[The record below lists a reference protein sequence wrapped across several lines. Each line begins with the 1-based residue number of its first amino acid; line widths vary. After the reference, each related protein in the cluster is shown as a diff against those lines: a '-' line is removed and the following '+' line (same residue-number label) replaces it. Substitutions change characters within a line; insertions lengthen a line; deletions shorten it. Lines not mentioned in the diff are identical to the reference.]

1 MLRTQITKTLKATAT
16 GAAMAVLPWALAA
29 GVGLAAGAAQAQR
42 VNDDRT
48 ESFISAA
55 KQARVAALARG
66 FMRARGIK
74 GMSVGIGGNGKLLI
88 ATGFGEARPGLPS
101 GKNTIYPLGDVTQ
114 QLTAATLLWWQDRK
128 YKSAGDVRV
137 NDAVTEYFFGV
148 AHWQGVKIAHLL
160 THTSG
165 LPLLSESVFYQDRLY
180 ATIKAQ
186 KILDFVKGRDLAFK
200 PGTKFRPSHSN
211 YFLITQMIEIGLE
224 LFYQDY
230 VKSEIFKLNNMT
242 RSGFLATTALGRR
255 AQGYIRGKPAKEV
268 NPTMFFGSADATSTV
283 IDMIKFDRQ
292 LMRGKLFSDKA
303 RSAMFGKHIRA
314 GGGLWYGAG
323 WYVRDRGARKEY
335 FKVGTLPGFTA
346 LNKIYHNTSAGS
358 DYYVVILT
366 NNDGVKGLEGLAD
379 RLLAAAR

>member
-1 MLRTQITKTLKATAT
+1 MLRRLITT
-16 GAAMAVLPWALAA
+16 A
-29 GVGLAAGAAQAQR
+29 GVAMVAAITAGTVTPAGAQT
-42 VNDDRT
+42 VDNDRT

-55 KQARVAALARG
+55 KQARIAAVARG

-74 GMSVGIGGNGKLLI
+74 GMSIAVGGNGKLI
-88 ATGFGEARPGLPS
+88 HATGYGEARPDLPS
-101 GKNTIYPLGDVTQ
+101 GKNTIYPIGEITQ
-114 QLTAATLLWWQDRK
+114 QITAGALLWWQDRK

-165 LPLLSESVFYQDRLY
+165 LPLLTDSVFYQERLY
-180 ATIKAQ
+180 SSIKSE

-224 LFYQDY
+224 LAFQDY
-230 VKSEIFKLNNMT
+230 VRTEIYKLNNMS

-255 AQGYIRGKPAKEV
+255 AQGYIKGKPSREV

-283 IDMIKFDRQ
+283 IDLIKWDRQ
-292 LMRGKLFSDKA
+292 LMRGKLFSAKA
-303 RSAMFGKHIRA
+303 KRAMFGKHIRA
-314 GGGLWYGAG
+314 GKTGLWYGAG

-335 FKVGTLPGFTA
+335 FTNGRLPGFSA
-346 LNKIYHNTSAGS
+346 VNKIYKNTSSGT
-358 DYYVVILT
+358 DFYVVILT
-366 NNDGVKGLEGLAD
+366 NADSVKGLEGLAD

>member
-1 MLRTQITKTLKATAT
+1 MLRRLITTTTVALVTGFAATAT
-16 GAAMAVLPWALAA
+16 MAVAP
-29 GVGLAAGAAQAQR
+29 AGAQT

-48 ESFISAA
+48 ESFTTAA
-55 KQARVAALARG
+55 KQARIAAVAQG

-74 GMSVGIGGNGKLLI
+74 GMSIGIGGNGRLI
-88 ATGFGEARPGLPS
+88 HATGFGEARPGLAS
-101 GKNTIYPLGDVTQ
+101 GKNTIYPIGEITQ
-114 QLTAATLLWWQDRK
+114 QFTAGALLWWQDRK
-128 YKSAGDVRV
+128 YKAAGDIRV

-165 LPLLSESVFYQDRLY
+165 LPLLSESVFYQERLY
-180 ATIKAQ
+180 STIKAE

-224 LFYQDY
+224 LAFQDY
-230 VKSEIFKLNNMT
+230 VRTEIFELNKMT
-242 RSGFLATTALGRR
+242 RSGFLATTPLGRR
-255 AQGYIRGKPAKEV
+255 ALGYVKGKAAREV

-283 IDMIKFDRQ
+283 IDLIKWDRQ
-292 LMRGKLFSDKA
+292 LMRGKLFSAKA
-303 RSAMFGKHIRA
+303 KRAMFGKHIGA
-314 GGGLWYGAG
+314 GTGLSYGAG
-323 WYVRDRGARKEY
+323 WYIRDRGARKEY
-335 FKVGTLPGFTA
+335 FTNGRLPGFSA
-346 LNKIYHNTSAGS
+346 INKIYRNTTAGT

-366 NNDGVKGLEGLAD
+366 NADGVKGLEGLAD